1 MLKSTL
7 SIIAS
12 GLFLISSC
20 TTKAKKTEQPMS
32 VHDSHSYAK
41 PEEAVVKHLHLD
53 LNVDFDKKQL
63 SGYAELSIET
73 NGKTNELH
81 LDSRD
86 LTIDSVWTDGDA
98 TTFQL
103 GEQKPYIGSDLSIAI
118 KPTTKKVKVKYST
131 SPNAAALQWLSP
143 EQTAGGD
150 FPFLFTQSQAVLAR
164 TWIPI
169 QDSPGIRFTYSATI
183 KCPANLMAV
192 MSAEN
197 DTTLHNDGAYTFK
210 MPQAVPSY
218 LMALAVGNLKFHSYD
233 HRSGVYAEPVTIEKA
248 AYEFED
254 MPKMIA
260 AAEELYGPYA
270 WGRYDV
276 LVLPP
281 SFPFGGM
288 ENPRLT
294 FATPT
299 IIAGDR
305 SLVALVAHELAHSWS
320 GNLVTNATWD
330 DFWLNEGFTVYF
342 ETRIMEKIYGKE
354 YADML
359 TVLSMGDLRTTIK
372 EMGPTNKDSH
382 LYLDL
387 KGRDPD
393 DGMSDIAYEKGRF
406 FLTAIE
412 EAVGRK
418 RWDDFLKKYFAEH
431 AFQSIT
437 TTVFIDYLNAELIK
451 GDKALAEKINI
462 DAWVY
467 GPGLPANCPVITSP
481 AIQIAEDAAKSF
493 LSGGKKA
500 SEIENK
506 DWNTHQWI
514 SFLRTCPANTSLAQ
528 MEELDK
534 AYHFTASNNS
544 EIKCEWLMLVIESKY
559 KEGYP
564 ALEDFL
570 CHVGRRK
577 FVKPLYEAMIA
588 KQDGKEMALSIYK
601 KARAGYHP
609 VTTQTLDELLNYKQQ

>member
-1 MLKSTL
+1 MD
-7 SIIAS
+7 A
-12 GLFLISSC
+12 
-20 TTKAKKTEQPMS
+20 
-32 VHDSHSYAK
+32 HDFHSYSK
-41 PEEAVVKHLHLD
+41 PLEAVVKHLNLE
-53 LNVDFDKKQL
+53 LNVDFEKKQL
-63 SGYAELSIET
+63 AGYAELSIET
-73 NGKTNELH
+73 NGKAKELH
-81 LDSRD
+81 LDARD
-86 LTIDSVWTDGDA
+86 LSIDSVWTDGEVA
-98 TTFQL
+98 SFTMGKTQQF
-103 GEQKPYIGSDLSIAI
+103 IGSDLLIVI
-118 KPTTKKVKVKYST
+118 KPTTKKVKIKYNT
-131 SPNAAALQWLSP
+131 SPDAAALQWLSP

-164 TWIPI
+164 TWIPL

-183 KCPANLMAV
+183 HCPANLMAV

-197 DTTLHNDGAYTFK
+197 DTTLHNNGTYTFK

-233 HRSGVYAEPVTIEKA
+233 HRSGVYAEPVTIDKA

-342 ETRIMEKIYGKE
+342 ETRIMEKLYGKE

-359 TVLSMGDLRTTIK
+359 TVLSKGELEHTIK
-372 EMGPTNKDSH
+372 EMGHTNKDSH
-382 LYLDL
+382 LFLDL

-437 TTVFIDYLNAELIK
+437 TTMFLDYLNKELIK
-451 GDKALAEKINI
+451 DDKALAEKINI

-467 GPGLPANCPVITSP
+467 GPGLPANCPVVTSP
-481 AIQIAEDAAKSF
+481 AIQIAEDAATTF
-493 LSGGKKA
+493 ISGTKKA
-500 SEIENK
+500 SEIESKN
-506 DWNTHQWI
+506 WNTHQWI
-514 SFLRTCPANTSLAQ
+514 SFLRTCPGNTTLPQ
-528 MEELDK
+528 MEELDG
-534 AYHFTASNNS
+534 AFHFTASNNS
-544 EIKCEWLMLVIESKY
+544 EIKCEWLKLVITTKY
-559 KEGYP
+559 KAGYN

-577 FVKPLYEAMIA
+577 FVRPLYETMI
-588 KQDGKEMALSIYK
+588 QRPEGKERALMIYA

-609 VTTQTLDELLNYKQQ
+609 VTTQTMDELLNYQNK